1 MTVRRINGFLL
12 YWVAITA
19 LKFGISRRQFVL
31 ADTNGIVLTEPD
43 EQAYV
48 LRSWN
53 GHGMAMDKGSLL
65 A

>member
-1 MTVRRINGFLL
+1 M
-12 YWVAITA
+12 AITA

-53 GHGMAMDKGSLL
+53 GHGQRVLISVGVLGIAIALIMET
-65 A
+65 